1 MDSSVRE
8 PASGTQEHPK
18 RVSVSLIL
26 NTLASIMKWL
36 AGLITFTEK
45 EREDAGIYLD
55 RPGGE

>member
-1 MDSSVRE
+1 MDGSFPE

-18 RVSVSLIL
+18 RFLVSPT
-26 NTLASIMKWL
+26 TLASIFKWL
-36 AGLITFTEK
+36 ADLIKFTEE